1 VRRSDGERLS
11 DAQRFIIGIGQIVSE
26 AGGAP
31 ARDSIAYFA
40 VLHHLTVLA
49 EAPHQIG
56 QEVQNLSPEIPWA
69 GIWATRNFIV
79 HAYWQV
85 DAAVVAEILNDRL
98 ATLRAQVDSLAALVA

>member
-1 VRRSDGERLS
+1 VRRSDSERLS
-11 DAQRFIIGIGQIVSE
+11 DARRFIIGIGQIVSE
-26 AGGAP
+26 AGGSP

-49 EAPHQIG
+49 EALHQIG
-56 QEVQNLSPEIPWA
+56 EEVQNLSPEIPWA

-85 DAAVVAEILNDRL
+85 DEVVVAEILNNRL
-98 ATLRAQVDSLAALVA
+98 ALLRAQVDSLVALVA